1 MESLL
6 EVLQEGLKPERIK
19 FYSSKGNRLATY
31 IDRIVNFALRQLSTG
46 PFQQN
51 LLSTERNSIHVACVC
66 AVSLVPNPP
75 SSFLSSLWPPQDT
88 AAVQSKI
95 MALLSGLPIMVMDSI
110 YQVASTRVGQ
120 HAISFIDR
128 LLCIVEALNFF
139 SAPQE
144 QQQAARHESKELT
157 DYKRPLPW
165 LLFLPLLC
173 YCRVVR
179 VMLSIILY
187 PFNKEISAITAVYYI
202 QKMRRDLRYIKIQG
216 ARRMADPE
224 QKISSL
230 PWPLQL
236 ALSVFT
242 WGPLQ
247 FFTIVGRLVFG
258 DKQYNVY
265 STTGQPRSVSI

>member
-1 MESLL
+1 M

-31 IDRIVNFALRQLSTG
+31 IDRIVNFALGQLSTG

-51 LLSTERNSIHVACVC
+51 SLSTERNSIHVACVC

-230 PWPLQL
+230 PLPLQL